1 MTPSGV
7 YISENLKVQGKD
19 KLMKM
24 KRFAAALLALILCAT
39 LMTACSPKPEQPAA
53 TSGNATAAP
62 TATPEATAEPTAEP
76 TSAPTPTP
84 PEATAVPEKT
94 DTAVPAT
101 AEKNGMY
108 DALCDLFQNYH
119 PGTAGSSL
127 TGARIAAT
135 IVDFSIANGPDAVQ
149 AGAQA
154 FDLGE
159 ETEFGETFAEK
170 LAIMY
175 ETAMGL
181 YGENGKS
188 LLTDSGYTPT
198 HYPYTAKD
206 VRDAY
211 IEIFTARSYD
221 LPAVVR
227 VYRINA
233 NADGFLAVGV
243 RLDGEEITAD
253 ALNAAM
259 NGLLFEN
266 GAAFHT
272 VTVDE
277 AGHIKADL
285 NDAFAAQVRSFGTS
299 GEYYLVGGVV
309 NTLLDIYDGADVT
322 LTVNGAP
329 LESGHAVYDTALTR
343 FAE

>member
-7 YISENLKVQGKD
+7 YIENPKVQGKD

-62 TATPEATAEPTAEP
+62 TATPEATAEPTAET

-108 DALCDLFQNYH
+108 DALCDLFQNYP

-135 IVDFSIANGPDAVQ
+135 IVDFSIANGPDAVR

-198 HYPYTAKD
+198 HYPYAAKD

-277 AGHIKADL
+277 AGHIQADL

>member
-1 MTPSGV
+1 
-7 YISENLKVQGKD
+7 
-19 KLMKM
+19 MKM

-135 IVDFSIANGPDAVQ
+135 IVDFSIANGPDAVR

-198 HYPYTAKD
+198 HYPYAAKD

-343 FAE
+343 FEG

>member
-1 MTPSGV
+1 
-7 YISENLKVQGKD
+7 
-19 KLMKM
+19 MKA
-24 KRFAAALLALILCAT
+24 KKFVTVFLTLAVCTALLAGCTPPPA
-39 LMTACSPKPEQPAA
+39 QPAA

-62 TATPEATAEPTAEP
+62 TATPEATPEPTAEP
-76 TSAPTPTP
+76 TAAAEPAGGDSSPLPA
-84 PEATAVPEKT
+84 
-94 DTAVPAT
+94 DTGVPAT

-135 IVDFSIANGPDAVQ
+135 IVDFSLTNGPDAVRS
-149 AGAQA
+149 GAQA

-159 ETEFGETFAEK
+159 ETEFGEKFTDK
-170 LAIMY
+170 LAMMY

-181 YGENGKS
+181 YGESGKS
-188 LLTDSGYTPT
+188 LLTDGGYTPA

-211 IEIFTARSYD
+211 IAIFDARGYE

-233 NADGFLAVGV
+233 NADGFLAVGF
-243 RLDGEEITAD
+243 RLDAEEITAD
-253 ALNAAM
+253 ALNTAM

-266 GAAFHT
+266 GAALNA
-272 VTVDE
+272 VEVDE

-309 NTLLDIYDGADVT
+309 NTLLDVYDGADVT

-343 FAE
+343 FEG

>member
-1 MTPSGV
+1 
-7 YISENLKVQGKD
+7 
-19 KLMKM
+19 MKM

-135 IVDFSIANGPDAVQ
+135 IVDFSIANGPDAVR

-198 HYPYTAKD
+198 HYPYAAKD

-233 NADGFLAVGV
+233 NADGFLAVGF
-243 RLDGEEITAD
+243 RLDAEEITAD
-253 ALNAAM
+253 ALNTAM

-266 GAAFHT
+266 GAALNA
-272 VTVDE
+272 VEVDE

-343 FAE
+343 FEG

>member
-1 MTPSGV
+1 
-7 YISENLKVQGKD
+7 
-19 KLMKM
+19 MKA
-24 KRFAAALLALILCAT
+24 KKFVTVFLTLAVCTALLAGCTPPPA
-39 LMTACSPKPEQPAA
+39 QPAA

-62 TATPEATAEPTAEP
+62 TATPEATPEPTAEP
-76 TSAPTPTP
+76 TAAAEPAGGDSSPLP
-84 PEATAVPEKT
+84 T
-94 DTAVPAT
+94 DTGVPAT

-135 IVDFSIANGPDAVQ
+135 IVDFSLTNGPDAVRS
-149 AGAQA
+149 GAQA

-159 ETEFGETFAEK
+159 ETEFGEKFTDK
-170 LAIMY
+170 LAMMY

-181 YGENGKS
+181 YGESGKS
-188 LLTDSGYTPT
+188 LLTDGGYTPA

-211 IEIFTARSYD
+211 IAIFDARGYE

-277 AGHIKADL
+277 AGHIQADL

-343 FAE
+343 FEG

>member
-1 MTPSGV
+1 
-7 YISENLKVQGKD
+7 
-19 KLMKM
+19 MKA
-24 KRFAAALLALILCAT
+24 KKFVTVFLTLAVCTALLAGCT
-39 LMTACSPKPEQPAA
+39 LPPAQPAA

-62 TATPEATAEPTAEP
+62 TATPEATAEPTAAPEP
-76 TSAPTPTP
+76 AGGDSSPLPA
-84 PEATAVPEKT
+84 
-94 DTAVPAT
+94 DTGVPAT

-108 DALCDLFQNYH
+108 DALCDLFHNYH

-135 IVDFSIANGPDAVQ
+135 IVDFSLTNGPDAVRS
-149 AGAQA
+149 GAQA

-159 ETEFGETFAEK
+159 ETEFGEKFTDK
-170 LAIMY
+170 LAMMY

-181 YGENGKS
+181 YGESGKS
-188 LLTDSGYTPT
+188 LLTDGGYTPT

-211 IEIFTARSYD
+211 IAIFDARGYE

-233 NADGFLAVGV
+233 NADGFLAVGF
-243 RLDGEEITAD
+243 RLDAEEITAD
-253 ALNAAM
+253 ALNTAM

-266 GAAFHT
+266 GAAFNT
-272 VTVDE
+272 VAVDE

-309 NTLLDIYDGADVT
+309 NTLLDVYDGADVT

-329 LESGHAVYDTALTR
+329 LESGHAVYDAALTR
-343 FAE
+343 FEE

>member
-1 MTPSGV
+1 
-7 YISENLKVQGKD
+7 
-19 KLMKM
+19 MKM

-135 IVDFSIANGPDAVQ
+135 IVDFSIANGPDAVR

-188 LLTDSGYTPT
+188 LLTDGGYTPT
-198 HYPYTAKD
+198 HYPYAAKD

-277 AGHIKADL
+277 AGHIQADL

-309 NTLLDIYDGADVT
+309 NTLLDIYDGSDVT

-329 LESGHAVYDTALTR
+329 LESGHAVYDMALTR

>member
-1 MTPSGV
+1 
-7 YISENLKVQGKD
+7 
-19 KLMKM
+19 MKM

-135 IVDFSIANGPDAVQ
+135 IVDFSIANGPDAVR

-198 HYPYTAKD
+198 HYPYAAKD

-277 AGHIKADL
+277 AGHIQADL

-329 LESGHAVYDTALTR
+329 LESGHAVYDMALTR

>member
-1 MTPSGV
+1 
-7 YISENLKVQGKD
+7 
-19 KLMKM
+19 MKA
-24 KRFAAALLALILCAT
+24 KKFVTVFLTLAVCTALLAGCTPPPA
-39 LMTACSPKPEQPAA
+39 QPAA

-62 TATPEATAEPTAEP
+62 TATPEATPEPTAEP
-76 TSAPTPTP
+76 TAAAEPAGGDSSPLP
-84 PEATAVPEKT
+84 T
-94 DTAVPAT
+94 DTGVPAT

-135 IVDFSIANGPDAVQ
+135 IVDFSLTNGPDAVRS
-149 AGAQA
+149 GAQA

-159 ETEFGETFAEK
+159 ESEFGEKFTDK
-170 LAIMY
+170 LAMMY

-181 YGENGKS
+181 YGESGKS
-188 LLTDSGYTPT
+188 LLTDGGYTPA

-211 IEIFTARSYD
+211 IAIFDARGYE

-233 NADGFLAVGV
+233 NADGFLAVGF
-243 RLDGEEITAD
+243 RLDAEEITAD
-253 ALNAAM
+253 ALNTAM

-266 GAAFHT
+266 GAALNT
-272 VTVDE
+272 VEVDE

-309 NTLLDIYDGADVT
+309 NTLLDVYDGADVT

>member
-1 MTPSGV
+1 
-7 YISENLKVQGKD
+7 
-19 KLMKM
+19 MKM

-84 PEATAVPEKT
+84 PEAAAVPEKT

-135 IVDFSIANGPDAVQ
+135 IVDFSIANGPDAVR

-198 HYPYTAKD
+198 HYPYAAKD

-329 LESGHAVYDTALTR
+329 LESGHAVYDMALTR

>member
-1 MTPSGV
+1 
-7 YISENLKVQGKD
+7 
-19 KLMKM
+19 MKM

-135 IVDFSIANGPDAVQ
+135 IVDFSIANGPDAVR

-198 HYPYTAKD
+198 HYPYAAKD

-329 LESGHAVYDTALTR
+329 LESGHAVYDMALTR

>member
-7 YISENLKVQGKD
+7 YIENPQVQGKD

-135 IVDFSIANGPDAVQ
+135 IVDFSIANGPDAVR

-198 HYPYTAKD
+198 HYPYAAKD

>member
-7 YISENLKVQGKD
+7 YIENPKVQGKD

-62 TATPEATAEPTAEP
+62 TATPEATAEPTAET

-135 IVDFSIANGPDAVQ
+135 IVDFSIANGPDAVR

-198 HYPYTAKD
+198 HYPYAAKD

>member
-1 MTPSGV
+1 
-7 YISENLKVQGKD
+7 
-19 KLMKM
+19 
-24 KRFAAALLALILCAT
+24 
-39 LMTACSPKPEQPAA
+39 
-53 TSGNATAAP
+53 
-62 TATPEATAEPTAEP
+62 
-76 TSAPTPTP
+76 
-84 PEATAVPEKT
+84 
-94 DTAVPAT
+94 
-101 AEKNGMY
+101 
-108 DALCDLFQNYH
+108 
-119 PGTAGSSL
+119 
-127 TGARIAAT
+127 
-135 IVDFSIANGPDAVQ
+135 
-149 AGAQA
+149 
-154 FDLGE
+154 
-159 ETEFGETFAEK
+159 
-170 LAIMY
+170 
-175 ETAMGL
+175 MGL

-272 VTVDE
+272 VTADE
-277 AGHIKADL
+277 AGHIQADL

-309 NTLLDIYDGADVT
+309 NALLDIYDGADVT

>member
-1 MTPSGV
+1 
-7 YISENLKVQGKD
+7 
-19 KLMKM
+19 MKA
-24 KRFAAALLALILCAT
+24 KKFVTVFLTLAVCTALLAGCTPPPA
-39 LMTACSPKPEQPAA
+39 QPAA

-62 TATPEATAEPTAEP
+62 TATPEATPESTAEPTAAAEP
-76 TSAPTPTP
+76 AGGDSSPLPA
-84 PEATAVPEKT
+84 
-94 DTAVPAT
+94 DTGVPAT

-135 IVDFSIANGPDAVQ
+135 IVDFSLTNGPDAVRS
-149 AGAQA
+149 GAQA

-159 ETEFGETFAEK
+159 ETEFGEKFTDK
-170 LAIMY
+170 LAMMY

-181 YGENGKS
+181 YGESGKS
-188 LLTDSGYTPT
+188 LLTDGGYTPA

-211 IEIFTARSYD
+211 IAIFDARGYE

-233 NADGFLAVGV
+233 NADGFLAVGF
-243 RLDGEEITAD
+243 RLDAEEITAD
-253 ALNAAM
+253 ALNTAM

-266 GAAFHT
+266 GAALNT
-272 VTVDE
+272 VEVDE

-299 GEYYLVGGVV
+299 GEYYIVGGVV
-309 NTLLDIYDGADVT
+309 NTLLDVYDGADVT

>member
-1 MTPSGV
+1 
-7 YISENLKVQGKD
+7 
-19 KLMKM
+19 MKM

-135 IVDFSIANGPDAVQ
+135 IVDFSIANGPDAVR

-198 HYPYTAKD
+198 HYPYAAKD

-243 RLDGEEITAD
+243 RLDGKEITAD

>member
-1 MTPSGV
+1 MTLSGV
-7 YISENLKVQGKD
+7 YISENPKVQGKD

-135 IVDFSIANGPDAVQ
+135 IVDFSIANGPDAVR

-198 HYPYTAKD
+198 HYPYAAKD

>member
-1 MTPSGV
+1 
-7 YISENLKVQGKD
+7 
-19 KLMKM
+19 MKM

-62 TATPEATAEPTAEP
+62 TATPEATAEPIAEP

-135 IVDFSIANGPDAVQ
+135 IVDFSIANGPDAVR

-198 HYPYTAKD
+198 HYPYAAKD